1 MSKQIKFAL
10 AVIAFVTTAACARA
24 IGWYEMKDQCE
35 KKIAVLEQQKEEL
48 RKLYLAASHNYF
60 VESNLATDLME
71 PVVDRCRRNDHAAC
85 DIVMQYVQ
93 MEDAAELKKEK

>member
-1 MSKQIKFAL
+1 MNNHQKFAL
-10 AVIAFVTTAACARA
+10 GVLAFVTTAACARA

-35 KKIAVLEQQKEEL
+35 KKIAVLQQERDKF
-48 RKLYLAASHNYF
+48 RKLYYSTLNDYI
-60 VESNLATDLME
+60 VESDLAIHLTQ
-71 PVVDRCRRNDHAAC
+71 PVADRCRRNDSAAC